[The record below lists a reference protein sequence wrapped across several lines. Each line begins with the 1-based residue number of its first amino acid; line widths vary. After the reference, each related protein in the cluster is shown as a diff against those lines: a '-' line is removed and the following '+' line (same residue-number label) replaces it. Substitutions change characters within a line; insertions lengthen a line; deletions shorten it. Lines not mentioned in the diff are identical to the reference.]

1 MSPRTWGKVIFG
13 LLVIGGTLGGLWAA
27 FRPSLPGVATEASR
41 PAAVPALRD
50 ARAAVIL
57 SAARSPRTWRAVIAC
72 DGRRRSATGFWARRP
87 AAACD
92 ALAATRG
99 ALLAGAGCR
108 RTPPG
113 RWRLHVTGSFGGR
126 RVDHRAQHGG
136 CPDPAGWLAVN
147 ALVQPVLRPEQ
158 ELDRG
163 RTPGVEQGA
172 TAGARV
178 RTGAQRI
185 GRVLHLS
192 AAVAAALSRATRL
205 ADRGLAPAVRSEPGP
220 GCDEHDVAGV
230 VQRPSHGLG
239 SRPVATACKDT
250 AGYSTRASASS
261 MGSSPAL
268 T

>member
-1 MSPRTWGKVIFG
+1 MRGRTRAMSPRTWGKVTFG

-27 FRPSLPGVATEASR
+27 FRPSLPGVETEASR

-50 ARAAVIL
+50 ARAAVVL
-57 SAARSPRTWRAVIAC
+57 SAAGSPRTWRAVIAC

-136 CPDPAGWLAVN
+136 CPDADGWLAVN
-147 ALVQPVLRPEQ
+147 ALVLPVLPPEQ
-158 ELDRG
+158 ELTAAER
-163 RTPGVEQGA
+163 PG
-172 TAGARV
+172 
-178 RTGAQRI
+178 
-185 GRVLHLS
+185 
-192 AAVAAALSRATRL
+192 
-205 ADRGLAPAVRSEPGP
+205 
-220 GCDEHDVAGV
+220 
-230 VQRPSHGLG
+230 
-239 SRPVATACKDT
+239 
-250 AGYSTRASASS
+250 
-261 MGSSPAL
+261 
-268 T
+268 